1 MIPIV
6 GALLGTLAENGLTLL
21 SSAIQAK
28 GKQIVEEKWGV
39 KIPDNPTPADVE
51 SLRQLQYEHEEKL
64 LELGIEKAKIEQ
76 EELKALLEA
85 QANQEN
91 NVSDRWK
98 ADMASDSW
106 LSKNIRPMTL
116 VYILTA
122 YLLFAGLSAAGINV
136 QESYVS
142 LLGQWGMLVM
152 TAYFGG
158 RTVEKVMELRNK
170 GDKWVLHKNKPLS
183 SWMLANWFSTL
194 RNKDSLLPVES

>member
-1 MIPIV
+1 MVPIV
-6 GALLGTLAENGLTLL
+6 GALLGTLAQSGLTLL

-28 GKQIVEEKWGV
+28 GKEVVERTLGV
-39 KIPDNPTPADVE
+39 TIPDNPTPADVE
-51 SLRQLQYEHEEKL
+51 KLRQLQYDHEERL

-76 EELKALLEA
+76 QELEALLAA

-91 NVSDRWK
+91 NISDRWK
-98 ADMASDSW
+98 ADMTSDSV

-116 VYILTA
+116 IYILTA

-136 QESYVS
+136 QEAYVA

-158 RTVEKVMELRNK
+158 RTVEKVMEMRNK
-170 GDKWVLHKNKPLS
+170 GGK
-183 SWMLANWFSTL
+183 
-194 RNKDSLLPVES
+194 E

>member
-6 GALLGTLAENGLTLL
+6 GALLGTLAQNGLGLL
-21 SSAIQAK
+21 ASAIQAK
-28 GKQIVEEKWGV
+28 GKQIVEDKLGV
-39 KIPDNPTPADVE
+39 KISDNPTPAEVE
-51 SLRQLQYEHEEKL
+51 TLRQLQYDHEERL
-64 LELGIEKAKIEQ
+64 LELGIEKARIEQ
-76 EELKALLEA
+76 EELKALLAA

-98 ADMASDSW
+98 ADMGSDSW

-122 YLLFAGLSAAGINV
+122 YLLFAALSAAGIQV
-136 QESYVS
+136 EESYVQ

-158 RTVEKVMELRNK
+158 RTVEKIMDIRK
-170 GDKWVLHKNKPLS
+170 GGK
-183 SWMLANWFSTL
+183 
-194 RNKDSLLPVES
+194 E

>member
-6 GALLGTLAENGLTLL
+6 ASLLTTLASNGLGLL

-28 GKQIVEEKWGV
+28 GKQVVEDTLGV
-39 KIPDNPTPADVE
+39 KISDNPTPADVE
-51 SLRQLQYEHEEKL
+51 KLRQLQFDHEERL
-64 LELGIEKAKIEQ
+64 LELGIEKARIEQ
-76 EELKALLEA
+76 EELQALLEA

-106 LSKNIRPMTL
+106 LSKNIRPGTL
-116 VYILTA
+116 LYILTA
-122 YLLFAGLSAAGINV
+122 YLIFAGLSAAGIQV
-136 QESYVS
+136 QEAYVN

-158 RTVEKVMELRNK
+158 RTVEKVMEMRK
-170 GDKWVLHKNKPLS
+170 RGDK
-183 SWMLANWFSTL
+183 
-194 RNKDSLLPVES
+194 

>member
-6 GALLGTLAENGLTLL
+6 AGLLTTLAENGLGLL

-28 GKQIVEEKWGV
+28 GKQVVEEKLGV
-39 KIPDNPTPADVE
+39 KISDNPSPDEVAK
-51 SLRQLQYEHEEKL
+51 LRQLQYEHEEKL
-64 LELGIEKAKIEQ
+64 LELGIEKARLEQ
-76 EELKALLEA
+76 EELKALLAA

-98 ADMASDSW
+98 ADMSSDSW

-116 VYILTA
+116 I
-122 YLLFAGLSAAGINV
+122 YLLAAYTIFALLDGGGYKIAEA
-136 QESYVS
+136 YVT

-158 RTVEKVMELRNK
+158 RTVEKVMEMRK
-170 GDKWVLHKNKPLS
+170 GGK
-183 SWMLANWFSTL
+183 
-194 RNKDSLLPVES
+194 E